1 MLLYSAPQKEILS
14 FPEHPAEINM
24 MSRDG
29 SRINYSID
37 VYINT
42 NEVISAGAYNLIAQ
56 VLKNEPTPEFTV
68 KQVASPMLWNTR
80 GKMPEMTVI
89 SAAFAETDANLIMQK
104 DIDLTQFISN
114 DLTNSPVR
122 SPTIALQPSLTRAQQ
137 NSISALSSVVT
148 TSTPFSRAS
157 SVGAPTTPG
166 VTSAPASRARVP
178 SAPSISSTMLSMK
191 SDPAT
196 LTAKTFSSMASS
208 SSKTFAPMAASFVL
222 SSPTVQPTIQS
233 FRIVP
238 TRQKITFTLSLE
250 KSKLSGVSS
259 FCLNLELENALG
271 LKVDDI
277 KVQVPHAR
285 IYNTF
290 ITPRRAPLLE
300 AEYIKPGV
308 VSVRVKPNAKERMAK
323 TFRVFRRLTS
333 PTEGGTDEGTP
344 WVEVLRSDIED
355 TFEIAF
361 RDEVATSRTIV
372 YRAVSYGENFK
383 PSESFSSTVV
393 LPLKQFRVSQTGSL
407 TAVSDLAFRGSNTF
421 ARIKV
426 KDIPSDI
433 VAVMV
438 KRFNITTSSNSER
451 KASKGKGF
459 TYVGRTTASQ
469 VKSVENLGPNDTIRF
484 IDLGVKPGRKYS
496 FVPVG
501 VTRTGK
507 QIVGS
512 SSLLEVPL
520 NAERQQVQMT
530 VQGPTVLNAST
541 IYQTLSFQLS
551 AKFTDFGF
559 SEIRRALSA
568 GQQKSLFDQ
577 NLLEDRGRFEKL
589 IGFLVERKNC
599 RTGELE
605 SFGTVEVGEFRDD
618 ASTRNEMNVKP
629 LEPGVEYTYKFTALI
644 NSPETLFPD
653 LATSEVDSRT
663 LVKFKRAVAKFQNP
677 QALLSATLLSNQ
689 RQINPAS
696 PSSLGPSDPLLAGR
710 TNVEKSIEFRVPA
723 LTTAGKSLE
732 VQKFKKFRRIVWTVS
747 EASRIDHFKIY
758 VSSGG
763 GRVLIDTV
771 HCDDASSEFYYRH
784 YDSDYSTNYQ
794 YVVVPSSL
802 SYEEMDAIKSSVISQ
817 TVRQTMGLMTADKM
831 VTL

>member
-1 MLLYSAPQKEILS
+1 MLLYSVPQAEILS

-29 SRINYSID
+29 ARINYSFD

-42 NEVISAGAYNLIAQ
+42 SEVISAGAYTMIAQ
-56 VLKNEPTPEFTV
+56 VLKNAPTPAFTV
-68 KQVASPMLWNTR
+68 SQVASPALWNTR
-80 GKMPEMTVI
+80 GKMPERAVI
-89 SAAFAETDANLIMQK
+89 SAAFAETNANLITQK
-104 DIDLTQFISN
+104 NVDLTQFISN
-114 DLTNSPVR
+114 DLTNSSVR
-122 SPTIALQPSLTRAQQ
+122 SPTVSLQPSLTRAQQ

-148 TSTPFSRAS
+148 ISTPFSRAS
-157 SVGAPTTPG
+157 SVSAPTTPG
-166 VTSAPASRARVP
+166 VVSSTTPRPRVP
-178 SAPSISSTMLSMK
+178 TAPVISSAMLSMK

-196 LTAKTFSSMASS
+196 LTAQTFSSMASS
-208 SSKTFAPMAASFVL
+208 SRSFAPLAASFVL
-222 SSPTVQPTIQS
+222 SPPTIAQTMQS

-238 TRQKITFTLSLE
+238 TRQKITFSLSLK
-250 KSKLSGVSS
+250 KSALSGVSS
-259 FCLNLELENALG
+259 FCLNLELENSFG
-271 LKVDDI
+271 VKIDDI
-277 KVQVPHAR
+277 KIQVPHAR

-323 TFRVFRRLTS
+323 SFRVFRRLTS
-333 PTEGGTDEGTP
+333 PAEGGTDEGTP
-344 WVEVLRSDIED
+344 WVEVLRSDIGD
-355 TFEIAF
+355 MSEIAF
-361 RDEVATSRTIV
+361 RDEVATSRPIV

-407 TAVSDLAFRGSNTF
+407 TAVSDLSFKGSNTF

-426 KDIPSDI
+426 KDIPSDV

-438 KRFNITTSSNSER
+438 KRFNITNASDSER
-451 KASKGKGF
+451 KASKGQGF
-459 TYVGRTTASQ
+459 VYVGRTPASQ
-469 VKSVENLGPNDTIRF
+469 VKSVEGLGPNDTIQF
-484 IDLGVKPGRKYS
+484 ADQGVKPGRKYN

-501 VTRTGK
+501 VTKTGK

-530 VQGPTVLNAST
+530 VEGPRVINSST
-541 IYQTLSFQLS
+541 AYQALSFELS

-589 IGFLVERKNC
+589 IGFLAERKNS

-605 SFGTVEVGEFRDD
+605 SFGVIEVGEFRDD
-618 ASTRNEMNVKP
+618 ASTRRSMNVKP

-653 LATSEVDSRT
+653 LASSEVDSRT
-663 LVKFKRAVAKFQNP
+663 LIRYKRLTAKFQNP
-677 QALLSATLLSNQ
+677 QALLAATLMSNQ
-689 RQINPAS
+689 RQQDPSSA
-696 PSSLGPSDPLLAGR
+696 SSLGPSDPLLAGR

-723 LTTAGKSLE
+723 LKTAGKSLE

-747 EASRIDHFKIY
+747 EASKVDHFKIY

-802 SYEEMDAIKSSVISQ
+802 SYEEMDVIKSSVISQ
-817 TVRQTMGLMTADKM
+817 TARRAIGLTTVDRM
-831 VTL
+831 VVL